1 MDVPIYYTGEND
13 GAPGGVERLSTP
25 LESGYDRWRVGF
37 HQSATEPDTWCLM
50 LERWY
55 QPKGKDLGWYHNP
68 DYLLLRKKCGS
79 MADYLEWLTAN
90 VQTIEVDGRPLWV
103 NPELGEEE

>member
-1 MDVPIYYTGEND
+1 MDVTIYYTGEND

-50 LERWY
+50 LKRWY

-90 VQTIEVDGRPLWV
+90 VQIIEVDGRPLWV

>member
-1 MDVPIYYTGEND
+1 MDVTIYYTGEND

-79 MADYLEWLTAN
+79 IADYLEWLTAN
-90 VQTIEVDGRPLWV
+90 VQIIEVDGRPLWV

>member
-1 MDVPIYYTGEND
+1 MDVTIYYTGEND

-25 LESGYDRWRVGF
+25 LESGYDRWRVEF

-90 VQTIEVDGRPLWV
+90 VQIIEVDGRPLWV